1 MQHLPSRWL
10 CHLLC
15 LRFSWKQSAEKKED
29 PLDDIIEAA
38 AEDSE
43 EKHDAKKDDDLEQD
57 SGMKDSDSKI
67 VVCDSLERAG
77 EREDSASLHDYE
89 NVVLTQDGDGNTVV
103 GVKEVVEIKEE
114 ADSGS
119 LHDYE
124 NVVLTRDGE
133 GNTVVQL
140 MKDGDDE
147 EEGKE
152 GKATPGEVG
161 VGRI

>member
-1 MQHLPSRWL
+1 M
-10 CHLLC
+10 
-15 LRFSWKQSAEKKED
+15 
-29 PLDDIIEAA
+29 DDIIEAA

-57 SGMKDSDSKI
+57 SGVKDSDSKI
-67 VVCDSLERAG
+67 VVCDSLERAS
-77 EREDSASLHDYE
+77 EREDSTSLHDYE

-114 ADSGS
+114 GDSGS

-140 MKDGDDE
+140 MKDGHE
-147 EEGKE
+147 EEGKEGKE